1 MLARLAGND
10 AAAGFA
16 RAAAA
21 LDRRGSRPPL
31 LFVHS
36 TLPHAVWRF
45 LPDGR
50 SYPIEGVE
58 NLGLSSK
65 GWVGPQWQVDQGF
78 QRHVLQV
85 QYTDRLV
92 GGLLDKLRAR
102 GLYDDAVIVLA
113 ADHGAS
119 FLKGTPR
126 RPVSRENVG
135 AIAPGPVLRQ
145 AAGPARGAGSTTA
158 RCGRSTC
165 SRRSRR
171 PRASSCPGRW
181 TGSRP
186 TSARSI
192 RPRRSTSHTEAS
204 PC

>member
-1 MLARLAGND
+1 MTT
-10 AAAGFA
+10 AAAGFG
-16 RAAAA
+16 RAVAA
-21 LDRRGSRPPL
+21 LDRRGSQPPL

-36 TLPHAVWRF
+36 TLPHSVWRF

-58 NLGLSSK
+58 NLGLSSR

-92 GGLLDKLRAR
+92 GALLDKLRAR
-102 GLYDDAVIVLA
+102 GLYDDAVIVLT

-126 RPVSRENVG
+126 RLVSRENVG
-135 AIAPGPVLRQ
+135 AIAPVPFFVKLP
-145 AAGPARGAGSTTA
+145 GPARGPRRRQRGADDRRPPDDREGGG
-158 RCGRSTC
+158 GRAALEGG
-165 SRRSRR
+165 RNPGRRAPGRSRR
-171 PRASSCPGRW
+171 ADRRLARGR
-181 TGSRP
+181 G
-186 TSARSI
+186 
-192 RPRRSTSHTEAS
+192 

>member
-1 MLARLAGND
+1 MLARLAGDD

-36 TLPHAVWRF
+36 TLPHSIWRY

-102 GLYDDAVIVLA
+102 GLYDDAVIVLT

-135 AIAPGPVLRQ
+135 AIAPVPFFVKLPGQHEARVDDGAVRTIDVLPTIAKAGGGR
-145 AAGPARGAGSTTA
+145 AALEGGRDPGRRARGRSGRTDRRLTRRAGP
-158 RCGRSTC
+158 C
-165 SRRSRR
+165 
-171 PRASSCPGRW
+171 
-181 TGSRP
+181 
-186 TSARSI
+186 
-192 RPRRSTSHTEAS
+192 
-204 PC
+204 